1 MTIVD
6 TYTTEISW
14 ENLNV
19 IQKKKKKKVN
29 VWVMHV
35 LIKGGNPFTIYM
47 LEIKKLKFW
56 VGIKIEKTSYIITY
70 VIMVFIFKI

>member
-6 TYTTEISW
+6 TYTIEISW

-19 IQKKKKKKVN
+19 IQKKKKKVN

-56 VGIKIEKTSYIITY
+56 VGIKIEKASYIITY